1 MKLLFLILLLALFSG
16 CKPSE
21 GPLFAEVEG
30 ISMLPELHG
39 RAILETCPKCQFQGL
54 RCATGTS
61 VCPNCG
67 WLTPENERAAL
78 PHENVPPDLL
88 RVERKEKYEH
98 DDLVVFVP
106 SPEIGPVVKR
116 VLGVPGDW
124 LEIRDGVL
132 YRNGKR
138 VVHSL
143 ETWRKTRILVFH
155 DDFRPEGRSRWK
167 VSESREKPE
176 RQESPGSQKTSE
188 TQESPELQTVER
200 KDGWELKN
208 PAETLTYEHERAR
221 LTSAGCRFT
230 PGPITNQR
238 AENGTRFPT
247 AAVRFPKEFMVEFE
261 ARFEPGEKERR
272 ICVTFPTFR
281 LTWSANHGE
290 GNPPRTARFI
300 FSTLDGVPRIW
311 VNENQVSASEMTAE
325 KGDFGSIQIQNL
337 DEEKMVIRHLVLWRG
352 EVCEDFFINYR
363 NFAKNEEKKVAF
375 DCGLEYYVVG
385 NNLFVSNDSRNWGS
399 ISPQQILGSAVL
411 VKNE

>member
-1 MKLLFLILLLALFSG
+1 MKFLFLFILLALFSG

-21 GPLFAEVEG
+21 RPIYAEVEG
-30 ISMLPELHG
+30 NSMLPELHG
-39 RAILETCPKCQFQGL
+39 LAILETCPKCQFHGL
-54 RCATGTS
+54 RCSTGTS

-78 PHENVPPDLL
+78 QHESVPADLL
-88 RVERKEKYEH
+88 RIERKEKYEH
-98 DDLVVFVP
+98 DDMVVFVP

-116 VLGVPGDW
+116 VLGVPGDL

-167 VSESREKPE
+167 ISERQEKLESQEKPE
-176 RQESPGSQKTSE
+176 SPS
-188 TQESPELQTVER
+188 VVR
-200 KDGWELKN
+200 KDGWELEN
-208 PAETLTYEHERAR
+208 PEETLTYEHERAR
-221 LTSAGCRFT
+221 FTSAGCRFT

-238 AENGTRFPT
+238 AENGTRFPA

-261 ARFEPGEKERR
+261 AEFESGQKERR

-281 LTWSANHGE
+281 LTWSGNYGEANSACMG
-290 GNPPRTARFI
+290 RFI

-311 VNENQVSASEMTAE
+311 VNETPVLASEMTAE
-325 KGDFGSIQIQNL
+325 KGDFGSIQIQNSD
-337 DEEKMVIRHLVLWRG
+337 DEKVVIRHLVLWRG
-352 EVCEDFFINYR
+352 EVCEDFFTNYR

-385 NNLFVSNDSRNWGS
+385 NNLFVSSDSRNWGS